1 MREFRLFHKDVGHSL
16 LRGAAL
22 ASVTVALTACGADFE
37 VTSPGYFYSINGN
50 SPNPILTLVRGKTYT
65 FHISASSIHPFYI
78 NSPGVLSNNNTYSG
92 TIGYT
97 VPMAASN
104 YNYYCSIHGFGAAIM
119 TVAPPPPPP
128 PSIHIVDFSVGSNLV
143 VTSTGTNRWNV
154 LPEYKTNL
162 TATNWFGLAVI
173 TNRYANGTNETIC
186 GVPPGDP
193 VFIRI
198 RSQPN

>member
-1 MREFRLFHKDVGHSL
+1 MRESRVFRKEVGYACFWCAGLALFVAAVGVS
-16 LRGAAL
+16 A
-22 ASVTVALTACGADFE
+22 ADFE
-37 VTSPGYFYSINGN
+37 VTSPGYYYSING
-50 SPNPILTLVRGKTYT
+50 SGPDPVLTLIRGKTYT
-65 FHISASSIHPFYI
+65 FHINASSIHPFLI
-78 NSPGVLSNNNTYSG
+78 NSPGVLSNNDTYSG

-119 TVAPPPPPP
+119 TVAPPPLSPPP
-128 PSIHIVDFSVGSNLV
+128 IRIVEFSLGSNLV
-143 VTSTGTNRWNV
+143 VTSTGTNTWSV

-162 TATNWFGLAVI
+162 IATNWFGLAVI